1 MDCNMPD
8 ITARQ
13 IERSSFSKP
22 KGAPHISIPQS
33 WRFAW
38 KASSGIH
45 EVRAATHNGSNGFFS
60 PFKITKWKVSFTSN
74 VPFSP
79 LCKSLWKMI
88 SLNKPNVFV
97 PQLFQFSLFKQ
108 IKTLWKWITHMWL
121 YNSQVHP
128 RCSVAE
134 ILLLVTDW
142 GLTRFLPI
150 ANNSVKCY
158 LRRGEAHN
166 GFLRYSARNH
176 SFPHPW
182 APPIITV
189 SDSGSAA
196 TSDKLFLDRY
206 HTSG

>member
-1 MDCNMPD
+1 MKICMKGLFWYTWGKGCHSQWLQWMFFPLSRPQNGKCHSL
-8 ITARQ
+8 Q
-13 IERSSFSKP
+13 I
-22 KGAPHISIPQS
+22 
-33 WRFAW
+33 
-38 KASSGIH
+38 
-45 EVRAATHNGSNGFFS
+45 
-60 PFKITKWKVSFTSN
+60 

-88 SLNKPNVFV
+88 SLNKPSVFV
-97 PQLFQFSLFKQ
+97 PQLFQFSLSKQ

-166 GFLRYSARNH
+166 GFLRYSPRNH